1 LVQTFND
8 IERQRV
14 LISVTHDPGQFRTRP
29 SCHHN
34 IGKCRKENFGVASLP
49 AGLRKMNNVVKIP
62 KRNRAIVKKPIFS
75 RRDNPPIADALDP
88 DRKRVG

>member
-1 LVQTFND
+1 M
-8 IERQRV
+8 
-14 LISVTHDPGQFRTRP
+14 
-29 SCHHN
+29 
-34 IGKCRKENFGVASLP
+34 ASLP